1 MKSSLFS
8 RYTCFV
14 LSILLTLVF
23 LIMMRNYPWF
33 WLPAL
38 ACGGLMV
45 LGIYDLT
52 QQRHAICRNY
62 PIIGRLR
69 FFFEFIRPELRQY
82 FLEQDNEEIPFSR
95 TQRTLVYRRA
105 KNEMGDKPFGTLL
118 DVYQTGYECIGH
130 SMRPVEAADPTSFR
144 ITIGGADCR
153 QPYSASIFNI
163 SAMSFGALSANAIRA
178 LNLGAAKGNFYHDT
192 GEGSISRYHR
202 ENNGD
207 LVWELG
213 SGYFGCRTADGHFD
227 PRRFAEQAQS
237 PQVKMIEIKLSQGA
251 KPGHGGILPAKKV
264 DAEIAA
270 TRGVPEG
277 IDCISPASHSAFTTP
292 LEMMHFIQQLR
303 ELSGGKPV
311 GFKLCIGHPWEF
323 VAIVKAMLHTRILPD
338 FIVVDGKEGGTGAA
352 PLELS
357 NYMGMPLR
365 EGLLFVH
372 NTLVGCGLRDQ
383 IKVGASGK
391 IISAFDIASVL
402 VLGAD
407 WVKLGARVYVR
418 RRLHP
423 VAKLPHQPLPD
434 RRGDARS
441 AAAEGAGGAEQGG
454 ARLPLPSKYGE
465 SAGRHAGGGR
475 RQPPGTADL
484 APYAAP
490 HHADRDQSVRRYL
503 LLPGAGRAAA
513 TGDQKRVLRPHVA
526 YGDAHQFRSG
536 DLAAGGMRG

>member
-1 MKSSLFS
+1 
-8 RYTCFV
+8 
-14 LSILLTLVF
+14 
-23 LIMMRNYPWF
+23 
-33 WLPAL
+33 
-38 ACGGLMV
+38 
-45 LGIYDLT
+45 
-52 QQRHAICRNY
+52 
-62 PIIGRLR
+62 
-69 FFFEFIRPELRQY
+69 
-82 FLEQDNEEIPFSR
+82 
-95 TQRTLVYRRA
+95 
-105 KNEMGDKPFGTLL
+105 MGDKPFGTLL

-277 IDCISPASHSAFTTP
+277 VDCISPASHSAFTTP

-383 IKVGASGK
+383 IKIGASGK

-407 WVKLGARVYVR
+407 WVNSARGFYVR

-423 VAKLPHQPLPD
+423 VAELPHQPLPD
-434 RRGDARS
+434 RRSDARS
-441 AAAEGAGGAEQGG
+441 AAAKGAGGAEQGG
-454 ARLPLPSKYGE
+454 TRLPLPSKYGE
-465 SAGRHAGGGR
+465 SAGGHVGGGR
-475 RQPPGTADL
+475 RQPPGAADL

-490 HHADRDQSVRRYL
+490 HHADRDQGIRRYL

-513 TGDQKRVLRPHVA
+513 AGDQKRVLRPHVA
-526 YGDAHQFRSG
+526 HGDAHQFRSG
-536 DLAAGGMRG
+536 DLAAGGMMG